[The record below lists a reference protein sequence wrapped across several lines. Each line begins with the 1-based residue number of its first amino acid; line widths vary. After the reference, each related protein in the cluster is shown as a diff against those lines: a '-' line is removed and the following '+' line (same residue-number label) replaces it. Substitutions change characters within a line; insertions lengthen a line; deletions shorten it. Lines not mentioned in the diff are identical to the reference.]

1 MHARVCF
8 THCEVHYLCSGDTW
22 VFLGSKHDVG
32 TFFLLNRDRKKSG
45 LSPGSKID
53 YFLFYVVNVLFQAR
67 LESRWRETGCKFSL
81 LTSKIFD
88 TTLCGSGLVVCFAPF
103 TK

>member
-1 MHARVCF
+1 M
-8 THCEVHYLCSGDTW
+8 
-22 VFLGSKHDVG
+22 FLGSKQDVG
-32 TFFLLNRDRKKSG
+32 TFCLLNRDHKNYG
-45 LSPGSKID
+45 LSPRSKID

-67 LESRWRETGCKFSL
+67 LESRWREIGCEFSL

-88 TTLCGSGLVVCFAPF
+88 TTLCGFALVVCFAPF